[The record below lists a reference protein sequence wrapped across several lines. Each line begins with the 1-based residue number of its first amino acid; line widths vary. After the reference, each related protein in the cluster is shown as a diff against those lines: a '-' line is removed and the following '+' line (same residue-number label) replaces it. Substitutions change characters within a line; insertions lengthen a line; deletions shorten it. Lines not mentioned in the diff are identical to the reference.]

1 MRRKV
6 QTNKKVTSIL
16 TADKHFRE
24 DVPVCRTDNFLD
36 AQWRKLEFENDL
48 MRKYECPILDAGDLF
63 NKWKP
68 SPWLLR
74 EVIQRGMGYRV
85 TIPGNHDLPNH
96 LMDSYEKSGLSVIE
110 QAGTY
115 TVLKN
120 ETIDSSNF
128 SCIICNNFSVTGIP
142 YGQEVGASISKNK
155 TKVLLLHEMVW
166 QGKNPFPNAEGY
178 EALDLLKKYP
188 DFDLIVTGHNH
199 QSFVQ
204 EYEGRLLVNPGS
216 MMRAT
221 ADQMD
226 FEPSLYLWYA
236 EDNTVE
242 RVHYPFEKNVIS
254 REHLEKKEEKNER
267 LQSFITGLRAD
278 AEVGLNFEKNL
289 EEYMAKNKISDS
301 VKDIVWE
308 SMGDKT

>member
-1 MRRKV
+1 MRRK
-6 QTNKKVTSIL
+6 TNKKVTAIL
-16 TADKHFRE
+16 TADKHGRE
-24 DVPVCRTDNFLD
+24 DVPVCRTDNFLK
-36 AQWRKLEFENDL
+36 AQWDKLEFENKL
-48 MRKYECPILDAGDLF
+48 AEKHNCPILDAGDVL

-74 EVIQRGMGYRV
+74 ELMNRSSGKRI

-96 LMDSYEKSGLSVIE
+96 SIDSYEKSGLSVLE

-115 TVLKN
+115 IVLKN
-120 ETIDSSNF
+120 ECMIKDE
-128 SCIICNNFSVTGIP
+128 FSVSGIS
-142 YGQEVGASISKNK
+142 YGQGKDISDCIPTIKNK
-155 TKVLLLHEMVW
+155 RYILLLHEMVW

-188 DFDLIVTGHNH
+188 EFDLIVTGHNH

-308 SMGDKT
+308 SMGEK